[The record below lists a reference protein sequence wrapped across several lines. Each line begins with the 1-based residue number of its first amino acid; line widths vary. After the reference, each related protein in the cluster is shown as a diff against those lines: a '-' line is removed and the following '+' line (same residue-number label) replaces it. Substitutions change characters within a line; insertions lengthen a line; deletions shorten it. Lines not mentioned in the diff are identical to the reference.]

1 MSEEEQTQAPPRRR
15 WRSRRL
21 WEVAMGL
28 GVLLISAVSLFVAYS
43 ANRTQERML
52 AASVWPSLLA
62 GTSNATTDG
71 GRQVSLDLLNRGVGP
86 ARIRWAEVRYKDK
99 ALAGPSALL
108 AECCGTSE
116 QAAEVSILNTSIQR
130 RVVGAGEWIQPMR
143 VIPRGT
149 PTAAYDALSASLPD
163 VRTRLCYCSVLDE
176 CWLLDSEKP
185 EPAPLR
191 ECPTPPPVL
200 WGND

>member
-1 MSEEEQTQAPPRRR
+1 MSEEQTQARPRRR

-21 WEVAMGL
+21 LEVSMGL

-52 AASVWPSLLA
+52 AASVWPSLMA

-71 GRQVSLDLLNRGVGP
+71 GKQVTVDLLNRGVGP

-108 AECCGTSE
+108 AACCGTTE
-116 QAAEVSILNTSIQR
+116 QAAAVSIINTSIQR
-130 RVVGAGEWIQPMR
+130 RVVGAGEWIQAMR
-143 VIPRGT
+143 VRPLDT
-149 PTAAYDALSASLPD
+149 PTPAYDALSAALPD
-163 VRTRLCYCSVLDE
+163 LRTRLCYCSVLDE
-176 CWLLDSEKP
+176 CWLLDSGKS
-185 EPAPLR
+185 EPDRVR
-191 ECPTPPPVL
+191 ECPAAPPVL
-200 WGND
+200 WGSD